1 MTTKKKGDISAKL
14 RSGLAKEDVALEER
28 FKRADSLLLRGNAE
42 EPTQEEAPAPASRVK
57 RRRVSASDG
66 ETMDRVALTLPPEEF
81 ARLDGLKASLQK
93 AGLYSVTRSQILR
106 AGVEQ
111 LAKLSTEELQQV
123 VEAVERGQPGR
134 KPI

>member
-28 FKRADSLLLRGNAE
+28 FKRADSLLLRSPE
-42 EPTQEEAPAPASRVK
+42 EAPPQEEAPAPASRVR

-66 ETMDRVALTLPPEEF
+66 ETMDRVALTLPPEES
-81 ARLDGLKASLQK
+81 ARLERLKESLQK

-106 AGVEQ
+106 AGIEQ
-111 LAKLSTEELQQV
+111 LAKLDAEQLQQV
-123 VEAVERGQPGR
+123 VNAVERGQPGR
-134 KPI
+134 KPA